1 MHVSPWHLAGAKALL
16 DKIIRGHHVNHVN
29 HVDGEA
35 RAWFMPSVWAES
47 IEPQGSKHVSFYGFF
62 FPAHAFESVCFCT
75 CPPVVFFALR
85 KPAICLF
92 TCHPIVESACL
103 SISRSVC
110 KSVMSVC
117 LPIYPSILLNFA
129 PPCVLP
135 FSIRH
140 STQPHAPVHLF
151 ICLSSPLMTPLH

>member
-1 MHVSPWHLAGAKALL
+1 MERPGPGSCLQSGQSPL
-16 DKIIRGHHVNHVN
+16 NHK
-29 HVDGEA
+29 DQSMSL
-35 RAWFMPSVWAES
+35 FM
-47 IEPQGSKHVSFYGFF
+47 VSF
-62 FPAHAFESVCFCT
+62 S
-75 CPPVVFFALR
+75 PPMRLNLFVFALVHLLFFFALR